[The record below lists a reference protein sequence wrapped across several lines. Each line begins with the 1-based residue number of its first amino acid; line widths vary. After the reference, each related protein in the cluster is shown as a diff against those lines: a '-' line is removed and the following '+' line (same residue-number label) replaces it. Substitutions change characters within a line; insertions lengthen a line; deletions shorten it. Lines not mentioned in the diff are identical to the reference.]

1 MYLFYC
7 ILLGVYRILYYHMM
21 TVKQIF
27 DLGIEMGIAADPR
40 GKKAVAEYISR
51 AKKEYEKATGSEK
64 EYFDTERLTNP
75 YIDSTIHVNDGK
87 TKVKRI
93 MAGIDINSAD
103 ILVASQLA
111 ERGTPVDL
119 VIAHHPIGKA
129 IARLHDVMDLQTDIY
144 HAEGMPIHLAEKIM
158 DDRICEVGRG
168 VHGMNHYQ
176 VVDVARILGI
186 NLINT
191 HTITDNMVDEY
202 IRLYLEKKNP
212 YRIGEL
218 IDALMEIPEYQIAT
232 RQGAGPTL
240 FAGSPKH
247 RTGKFIV
254 EMTGGTEPSNKLYE
268 HFSRMGISTHDV
280 LAAAQT
286 KWNFLPFTPGLVGGH
301 CIGVDPYY
309 LTYKAKQIGYESKV
323 ILAGREINDTMHL
336 FFRDSI
342 STQLQL
348 LGKDIKGST
357 IALFG
362 ATFKE
367 NVPDVRNSR
376 IMILAQELQLVGA
389 QVYVC
394 DPYASTVDV
403 QHEYGIVLTDQED
416 IPPVDV
422 LLFGVSHNEYKTIT
436 PADLVRYQKEGEKL
450 VCVDI
455 KNMYDRQG
463 MEQMGFIYWSL

>member
-1 MYLFYC
+1 MITFEQLQQKEKY
-7 ILLGVYRILYYHMM
+7 IAVVGLGYVGLPLAVHLAHHFSVIGFDVSEPRIEEL
-21 TVKQIF
+21 T
-27 DLGIEMGIAADPR
+27 LGHDRTCEVSDTGLQRVSMQYTADPLR
-40 GKKAVAEYISR
+40 LKEASFIVVAVPTPVHDDTTPDMSIV
-51 AKKEYEKATGSEK
+51 EKASVMVGQHLQSGAVVVYESTVYPGA
-64 EYFDTERLTNP
+64 TEEVCIPILEQQSGLKAGVDFFVGYSPERINP
-75 YIDSTIHVNDGK
+75 GDK
-87 TKVKRI
+87 
-93 MAGIDINSAD
+93 
-103 ILVASQLA
+103 
-111 ERGTPVDL
+111 
-119 VIAHHPIGKA
+119 
-129 IARLHDVMDLQTDIY
+129 
-144 HAEGMPIHLAEKIM
+144 
-158 DDRICEVGRG
+158 
-168 VHGMNHYQ
+168 
-176 VVDVARILGI
+176 
-186 NLINT
+186 T
-191 HTITDNMVDEY
+191 HTIDKVIKIVSGMNEETLNVVASVY
-202 IRLYLEKKNP
+202 GTITQVHLASSIRVAEAAKVIENAQ
-212 YRIGEL
+212 RDINIAFMNEL
-218 IDALMEIPEYQIAT
+218 AQI
-232 RQGAGPTL
+232 
-240 FAGSPKH
+240 
-247 RTGKFIV
+247 
-254 EMTGGTEPSNKLYE
+254 
-268 HFSRMGISTHDV
+268 FSRMGISTRDV